1 MGPNC
6 CKSRAQNGRGFLQK
20 RGRKKGEFSSSQ
32 GRQEAGILQT
42 AGSKTCL
49 GRQGSAGA
57 AAMREAL
64 PGAPSI
70 SNLSVN
76 LPLICLKEM

>member
-1 MGPNC
+1 MLGDFY
-6 CKSRAQNGRGFLQK
+6 KEEEGK
-20 RGRKKGEFSSSQ
+20 RESSPPHKEGKK
-32 GRQEAGILQT
+32 AGILQT